1 MTKAEIHGK
10 ISHTGQNLSERMEDL
25 LTSDVFSACQYVRP
39 EILLIPFL
47 RQAKGLNGETMDRF
61 LSAQVER
68 IQYRFWRRLHL
79 SEPDVLIAIE
89 FASGHFFL
97 VLIEA
102 KYFSSKSSSALS
114 EEELEV
120 AETPGDQLARE
131 YSDLLVAHDS
141 FHIPKSKVVGRALVY
156 VTAHRCIPKGS
167 LQESLAE
174 IKRFTSVAETM
185 NLFWANWFELHPIV
199 SQAKNADGLE
209 NVILDD
215 LRLLLERKG
224 LIHFRGFSLVIIGKV
239 LDGSIYE
246 REVVERSL
254 GYEFALV
261 KETFKVP
268 PIFYFSQPLSR
279 EYHWAFSATR
289 LACKIYKGATS

>member
-1 MTKAEIHGK
+1 MTIAEIHGK

-25 LTSDVFSACQYVRP
+25 LTSDVFSACRYVKP

-47 RQAKGLNGETMDRF
+47 RQAKGLNGEILNSLLNEQIKGTKY
-61 LSAQVER
+61 L
-68 IQYRFWRRLHL
+68 FWPRLHL

-89 FASGHFFL
+89 FASGRFFL
-97 VLIEA
+97 ILIEA
-102 KYFSSKSSSALS
+102 KYLSSKSSSALS

-120 AETPGDQLARE
+120 AETPVDQLARE
-131 YSDLLVAHDS
+131 YSDLLVAHES

-167 LQESLAE
+167 LQESLTE
-174 IKRFTSVAETM
+174 IKRFTSIAESV
-185 NLFWANWFELHPIV
+185 NLFWTNWFELHPIA
-199 SQAKNADGLE
+199 SEAKNAGGLK

-224 LIHFRGFSLVIIGKV
+224 LVHFRGFSLDIIGKI
-239 LDGSIYE
+239 LEGSIYE
-246 REVVERSL
+246 REVVERPL
-254 GYEFALV
+254 GYEFTLV

-268 PIFYFSQPLSR
+268 PIFYFSQPPSR
-279 EYHWAFSATR
+279 EYHWAFPATHLPR
-289 LACKIYKGATS
+289 KIYKGATS